1 MSTQKTTIVKR
12 PPVVVIM
19 GHIDHGKSTLLDYI
33 RKSNIV
39 GGEAGG
45 ITQHLSAY
53 EITHK
58 DETGEMRHITFV
70 DTPGHA
76 AFSGMRE
83 RGAQIAD
90 IAVLVVSAEDSVKAQ
105 TLEALKTILDAKIP
119 YIVAINKIDKPGA
132 QIEKV
137 KNDLVE
143 KGVYLEGYGGD
154 IPYAEISA
162 KAGTNVDHL
171 LDLILLA
178 TDLNELTTDT
188 DADPIGIVIE
198 SHRDAKRGIIATII
212 IKDGVLDKGAFV
224 ATETA
229 CAPTRIMENFL
240 GKAIQTAPCSTPVT
254 ITGFSDLPQVGS
266 FAMVFKNK
274 KDAEKYILD
283 EKNKLGQNQHQKH
296 TDHGQDVCVIPL
308 IIKTDAGGTAEAVK
322 QELLRIELPNV
333 KFKFIKEEV
342 GVISEKDIRMVE
354 TDPEIIIIGFNV
366 DIENNA
372 RILNDQVKARIINF
386 PIIYKIFDELQE
398 LIEEKRPRITTIE
411 KQGVARV
418 IKLFSQVKDKYV
430 LGCKVTDGTLTQGN
444 TIRVMREDVEIGRG
458 KITELQHNKIKM
470 KQLDAPIEC
479 GILVEAKCSIE
490 ERDIL
495 EAINEVTD

>member
-1 MSTQKTTIVKR
+1 MSTNKNISKR

-33 RKSNIV
+33 RKSNVV

-154 IPYAEISA
+154 IPFAEISA

-188 DADPIGIVIE
+188 MADPIGIVIE
-198 SHRDAKRGIIATII
+198 SHRDAKRGVIATII
-212 IKDGVLDKGAFV
+212 IKDGVLEKGAFV
-224 ATETA
+224 ATDTA
-229 CAPTRIMENFL
+229 YAPTRIMENFQ
-240 GKAIQTAPCSTPVT
+240 GGAMQTAPCSAPVT
-254 ITGFSDLPQVGS
+254 ITGFSDLPQVGA

-283 EKNKLGQNQHQKH
+283 EKNKLTQNHSQKH
-296 TDHGQDVCVIPL
+296 TEHSSDVCVIPI

-322 QELLRIELPNV
+322 QELVRIELDNV

-354 TDPEIIIIGFNV
+354 ADPQIIIIGFNV

-372 RILNDQVKARIINF
+372 RILNDQIKARIVNYN
-386 PIIYKIFDELQE
+386 IIYKISDELKE
-398 LIEEKRPRITTIE
+398 IIEEKRPRITTIE
-411 KQGVARV
+411 TQGTARV
-418 IKLFSQVKDKYV
+418 LKLFSQNKEKYV
-430 LGCKVTDGTLTQGN
+430 LGCKITDGTFSQNSTVRILRDD
-444 TIRVMREDVEIGRG
+444 IEIGRG
-458 KITELQHNKIKM
+458 RVTELQHNKIKM
-470 KQLDAPIEC
+470 KQLEAPIEC
-479 GILVEAKCSIE
+479 GLLVESRCSIE